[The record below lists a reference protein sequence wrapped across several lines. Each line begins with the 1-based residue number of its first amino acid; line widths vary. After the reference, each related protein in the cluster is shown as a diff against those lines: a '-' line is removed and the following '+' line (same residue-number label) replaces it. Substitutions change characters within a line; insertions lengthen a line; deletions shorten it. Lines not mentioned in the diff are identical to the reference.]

1 MCEARRIGREARQIS
16 REARQII
23 GTDVLRTFFAVE
35 LGDAA
40 RRAAAALAREL
51 AEQAGGDAV
60 RWVRPEAY
68 HVTLRFLGPTPR
80 ERIASLVAAVRG
92 EMAALAP
99 FELRVGALEGLPSW
113 RRPRVIALDV
123 EPREPLAQLAA
134 AVERGVVAAGFAPEA
149 RAFRGHLT
157 LGRVERPGA
166 ARALRGSC
174 DAAPFP
180 VDALAFFRSESGSR
194 YTRLERIALAGNRP
208 DSP

>member
-1 MCEARRIGREARQIS
+1 VREARRI
-16 REARQII
+16 I
-23 GTDVLRTFFAVE
+23 GNDLLRTFFAVD

-40 RRAAAALAREL
+40 RHAAAALAREL

-68 HVTLRFLGPTPR
+68 HVTLRFLGSTPR
-80 ERIASLVAAVRG
+80 ERIAALVAAVRG
-92 EMAALAP
+92 ETAALAP
-99 FELRVGALEGLPSW
+99 FELRVGGLEGLPSR

-123 EPREPLAQLAA
+123 EPREPLAELAA

-166 ARALRGSC
+166 VRALRGSC
-174 DAAPFP
+174 EAAPFP
-180 VDALAFFRSESGSR
+180 VDSLALFQSESGSR
-194 YTRLERIALAGNRP
+194 YTRLERIALVGSRP